1 MSSAY
6 GKIPKP
12 TLMTDLNTVLP
23 ISNTLRNGTKTMIQ
37 KVDAENKSLCAYL
50 HARFNA
56 ELEAGSTYPQEELLN
71 DQQFRDYFLAYDAFV
86 MAKDGLIEPNT
97 NYDWDDKV
105 VGMFYIKP
113 NYPGRCSHI
122 CNGGFFVMDH
132 YRGLGAGV
140 VMGEAF
146 KVLAPAIGYKASL
159 FNLVFE
165 NNPASIAIWE
175 KLGFQM
181 VGRIPKAGRLKNSPD
196 RLVDALMYYYD
207 FETPAEK
214 Q

>member
-1 MSSAY
+1 MSTAY

-12 TLMTDLNTVLP
+12 ASSVDLDSILP
-23 ISNTLRNGTKTMIQ
+23 IKKVLRDGTEGIIQ
-37 KVDAENKSLCAYL
+37 KVDPNNKSLVDYL

-56 ELEAGSTYPQEELLN
+56 EIEAGSTYPQENLL
-71 DQQFRDYFLAYDAFV
+71 DEQGFRDYFLGSDAFV
-86 MAKDGLIEPNT
+86 MSADSLIEPGVE
-97 NYDWDDKV
+97 YDWQDKV

-132 YRGLGAGV
+132 YRGKGAGL

-146 KVLAPAIGYKASL
+146 KVLVPAIGYKASV

-165 NNPASIAIWE
+165 NNPASIAIW
-175 KLGFQM
+175 KRLGFEQI
-181 VGRIPKAGRLKNSPD
+181 GRVPRAGRLRNSPD
-196 RLVDALMYYYD
+196 KLVDALIFYHN
-207 FETPAEK
+207 FE
-214 Q
+214 